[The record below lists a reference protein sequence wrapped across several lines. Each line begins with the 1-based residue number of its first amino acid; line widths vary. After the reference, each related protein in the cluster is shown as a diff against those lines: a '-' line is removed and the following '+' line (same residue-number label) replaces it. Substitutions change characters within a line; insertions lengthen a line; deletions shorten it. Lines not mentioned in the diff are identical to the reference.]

1 MTQGLCEGP
10 EVGGGVVGQ
19 ADGGGWVLRG
29 GDQDRWGGGLQGPH
43 LAQQLPQHRL
53 RTGIERPWA
62 VK

>member
-29 GDQDRWGGGLQGPH
+29 GDQVRGGGCRGCRERKGWER
-43 LAQQLPQHRL
+43 RL
-53 RTGIERPWA
+53 L
-62 VK
+62 VKC